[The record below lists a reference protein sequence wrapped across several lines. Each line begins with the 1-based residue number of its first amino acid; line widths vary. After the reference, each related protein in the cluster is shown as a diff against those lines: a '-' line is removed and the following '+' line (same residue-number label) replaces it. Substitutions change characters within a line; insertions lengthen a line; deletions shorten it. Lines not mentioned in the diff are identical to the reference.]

1 MNRIKLSVFVA
12 VFITSLLMPMQAL
25 AADTASC
32 SVAKAHARAGQEAY
46 GAIFDKAE
54 RFLIREEIPYITYG
68 RKQYYQK
75 QTAYSTKFSEKTC
88 GDIYGGCGADKFDID
103 VSFYNGG
110 EPRVLLTVKEGAK
123 DTEFGYVILG
133 KLSGV
138 ISHEA
143 CSGGEFINGHTWLA
157 QPSRGQINGNIGR
170 TAYVKTSLSQA
181 GHTIAKGYRTQLPS
195 YEDKT
200 LIIRIE
206 DFESG
211 TRYKQFL
218 DMIDPLSVSGPIT
231 YAD

>member
-1 MNRIKLSVFVA
+1 VLVTFFLIPTLAR
-12 VFITSLLMPMQAL
+12 
-25 AADTASC
+25 AADTANC
-32 SVAKAHARAGQEAY
+32 SVAEAHARAGQEAY

-54 RFLIREEIPYITYG
+54 RFLAREEISYILYG
-68 RKQYYQK
+68 RKQHYQK
-75 QTAYSTKFSEKTC
+75 TTAYSTTFSEKSC

-110 EPRVLLTVKEGAK
+110 EPRVLLTVKDGAK

-133 KLSGV
+133 KLTGV

-143 CSGGEFINGHTWLA
+143 CSGGEFIDGHTWLA
-157 QPSRGQINGNIGR
+157 QPSNGQINGNIGR

-181 GHTIAKGYRTQLPS
+181 GHTIAQGYRTQLPS
-195 YEDKT
+195 YEDKI
-200 LIIRIE
+200 LVIRIE

-218 DMIDPLSVSGPIT
+218 DMIDPLSVSGPMT